1 MGLGNVLKL
10 QKPGHSEHNLEP
22 FPTRSVSAMCF
33 RVSVFLSVCV
43 HASCINVSDIG
54 WSVGGDAFILTGMRN
69 LKEHYPFKCFLKT
82 RAESLCGGF
91 LGRRRRREPRETRL
105 TRYIW
110 SGSWSDCIFYTHTHT
125 HTNNIIFAYAS
136 GWGVYK
142 RSVRFGQKGQG
153 CLVGVVLCPVK
164 VLPFYGAIFIGE

>member
-1 MGLGNVLKL
+1 M
-10 QKPGHSEHNLEP
+10 
-22 FPTRSVSAMCF
+22 FPCVCVCA
-33 RVSVFLSVCV
+33 FLSVCV

-110 SGSWSDCIFYTHTHT
+110 SGSWSDCIFYTHTQIQ
-125 HTNNIIFAYAS
+125 IISSSHMLPGGVYISVWCVLGKRDTLS
-136 GWGVYK
+136 GWSCSLPSEGFAILWSNFYWRVSDFGDCSSTRPGGNL
-142 RSVRFGQKGQG
+142 RSMHFFMAFRAV
-153 CLVGVVLCPVK
+153 
-164 VLPFYGAIFIGE
+164 